1 MPDSAKEKILSLLAK
16 EWELKGPPGIMDVG
30 DIVSITSLAPSDSM
44 ETIRELFLSGL
55 VDMNTFKTNAYLT
68 PEGYAHISTY
78 LKR

>member
-1 MPDSAKEKILSLLAK
+1 MPDCAKEKILSLLAK

-30 DIVSITSLAPSDSM
+30 DIVSIISLAPSDSM

-55 VDMNTFKTNAYLT
+55 VDMNTFKTSACLT
-68 PEGYAHISTY
+68 PEGYAHISTC

>member
-30 DIVSITSLAPSDSM
+30 DIVSIISLAPSDSM

-55 VDMNTFKTNAYLT
+55 VDMNTFKTSAYLT
-68 PEGYAHISTY
+68 PFD
-78 LKR
+78 LMQ